1 MKKTL
6 LQRLRWLGL
15 IILSGAL
22 FGVGFDMFLE
32 TVNINCGGVSGI
44 GMIIKQLTGMEQVF
58 GIGTVA
64 FFSFVLNVPLFI
76 LGYRALGREFFLGS
90 LLCTL
95 FVSLFMQLFQPLL
108 SVMEGQTDRLLHAVF
123 GGLLIGAAV
132 GAAAMAGASTGGT
145 DIIARLLKLR
155 FRNLPIGLLL
165 LSVDVIVIMVT
176 GIAYRDIASTLYS
189 AVTLYVSSMVIDA
202 VVYRFDYTKVVLIVT
217 DQYEQV
223 ADAIDKKLHRG
234 VTMLK
239 AQGYFKRADKY
250 VLLSAVKRHQLADL
264 EQIVNEIDDRAFLI
278 VQEAHQVLGDGF
290 KHYKEKAL

>member
-15 IILSGAL
+15 ILISSVL
-22 FGVGFDMFLE
+22 FGLGFDLFLE
-32 TVNINCGGVSGI
+32 TVNINCGGVSGV
-44 GMIIKQLTGMEQVF
+44 GMIIKQLTGREFFF

-64 FFSFVLNVPLFI
+64 LFSFVLNVPLFL
-76 LGYRALGREFFLGS
+76 LGYRALGREFFIGS

-95 FVSLFMQLFQPLL
+95 LVSLFMQLFQPVSEVLA
-108 SVMEGQTDRLLHAVF
+108 GQTDRLLHAVF
-123 GGLLIGAAV
+123 GGAMIGAAV

-155 FRNLPIGLLL
+155 FRNLPIGMLL
-165 LSVDVIVIMVT
+165 LSVDVIVITVT
-176 GIAYRDIASTLYS
+176 GIVYRDIASTLYS

-202 VVYRFDYTKVVLIVT
+202 VVYRFDYTKVVLIIT
-217 DQYEQV
+217 DKYEEV
-223 ADAIDKKLHRG
+223 ADAIDQKLHRG

-239 AQGYFKRADKY
+239 AQGYFKRADKF

-264 EQIVNEIDDRAFLI
+264 EQVVNEIDDKAFLI

-290 KHYKEKAL
+290 KHYKEKSL